1 RSNLSKERYM
11 MMGIIGM
18 IVFQDLQNI
27 GMILGI
33 LPITG
38 ITLPFISYGGSSL
51 VSYMIPIAVAL
62 HMYSETVNLHKH

>member
-1 RSNLSKERYM
+1 M

-38 ITLPFISYGGSSL
+38 ITLPLYILWRIISCFLYDTHCCRTAY
-51 VSYMIPIAVAL
+51 VQRN
-62 HMYSETVNLHKH
+62 H